1 MCDLVLMRE
10 DASIAEVYAQRGLV
24 PDMGGTYFLPR
35 LVGRARAFE
44 LAYFGDALTAD
55 EAVAVGLANRAVP
68 ADEWDA
74 TIARWAGRLA
84 ETPGRALSLVKAGLL
99 ASPLLDLDAM
109 LEWEANAIALAFA
122 TDDVRES
129 LAAFRERRPPVYT
142 GR

>member
-1 MCDLVLMRE
+1 MRE
-10 DASIAEVYAQRGLV
+10 DATIAESYVQRGLV

-44 LAYFGDALTAD
+44 LAYFGDALTAA
-55 EAVAVGLANRAVP
+55 EAVAAGVANRAVSP
-68 ADEWDA
+68 SEWDD
-74 TIARWAGRLA
+74 TIATWERRLA
-84 ETPGRALSLVKAGLL
+84 ASPGRALGLIKAGLL

-122 TDDVRES
+122 TEDVRES
-129 LAAFRERRPPVYT
+129 LAAFRERRAPVYT